1 MNTKILASLGIVAV
15 VAVVAGGYFYS
26 RDNNITPTLP
36 QLDYIPADTALFW
49 GQLKPFAYSRYFDML
64 PAAMKN
70 TDDLTPVIESLSQ
83 SQDKNSL
90 FLASILKAYQMSL
103 TSSAAIK
110 QTWGVGDEYQGLAYT
125 VGLLP
130 VIRFQVA
137 QQGALVSTINKA
149 ATEAGISYTKDS
161 IDGVALTRYAIDID
175 DQAFQLIASVTDGW
189 ATLTFNT
196 PFNDEQ
202 DLRLA
207 LALDKPEES
216 LAQSGKI
223 ARYTKKYSLDG
234 GSIAYVNNIAITNA
248 ITAKHP
254 SRLNK
259 MLDAVFDK
267 TNSAQAFSAVRT
279 AQCQNDFSDIANNWP
294 ATVTGT
300 TKVMITDKQ
309 ADFSMMSIIESSDQ
323 DLMNTLS
330 SVRGFIPKHTAS
342 LNSQMLSVAYGVD
355 IAKIP
360 PLANTVIKT
369 FNNADFQCQLL
380 SQYQQQTKELNT
392 MGLAM
397 MSSMANGIQGISFSL
412 QDLNVSEDVNG
423 EPKIKKLDALVTLSS
438 NDIDTLIFTAKSFL
452 PMLGNVAIPEDGQ
465 AVIVNDLIPS
475 PIPLDFDIKLAKKGQ
490 HLVLYTGE
498 QSEGIANAMQSE
510 LIEKN
515 GLLSVGFDFNALIVP
530 IIDLIEMSDQPLP
543 KELEQLKSQ
552 TMSVHFNSD
561 IMQHGITVD
570 SNMQIS
576 KE

>member
-1 MNTKILASLGIVAV
+1 MNTKILAGLGV
-15 VAVVAGGYFYS
+15 VAVVAGGYLYNQ
-26 RDNNITPTLP
+26 DNNITPTLP

-90 FLASILKAYQMSL
+90 FLASLFKAYQMSL

-110 QTWGVGDEYQGLAYT
+110 ETWGVGDEYQGLGYT

-130 VIRFQVA
+130 VMRFQVA
-137 QQGALVSTINKA
+137 QHDALVNTINKA
-149 ATEAGISYTKDS
+149 ATEAGISYTTDS
-161 IDGVALTRYAIDID
+161 IDGVALTRYAINID
-175 DQAFQLIASVTDGW
+175 DQKFQLIASVSDGW

-223 ARYTKKYSLDG
+223 AEYTKKYDLDG
-234 GSIAYVNNIAITNA
+234 SSIAYVNNIAITNA

-259 MLDAVFDK
+259 MLDAVLDK
-267 TNSAQAFSAVRT
+267 TNSAQALAAVRT
-279 AQCQNDFSDIANNWP
+279 AQCQNDFSEIASNWP

-309 ADFSMMSIIESSDQ
+309 ADFSMMSIVESSDQ

-330 SVRGFIPKHTAS
+330 SARGFIPKHTAS
-342 LNSQMLSVAYGVD
+342 LNNQMLSVAYGVD
-355 IAKIP
+355 LAKIP

-369 FNNADFQCQLL
+369 FNNANFQCQLL

-397 MSSMANGIQGISFSL
+397 VSGMANGIQGISLSL
-412 QDLNVSEDVNG
+412 QDLSVSEGING
-423 EPKIKKLDALVTLSS
+423 EPKIEKLDALVTLSAS
-438 NDIDTLIFTAKSFL
+438 DIDTLLFTAKSFL
-452 PMLGNVAIPEDGQ
+452 PMMADVTIAEDGQ
-465 AVIVNDLIPS
+465 AVVINDLIPS

-498 QSEGIANAMQSE
+498 RSETIANSMQSE

-515 GLLSVGFDFNALIVP
+515 GLISVGFDFKALVAP
-530 IIDLIEMSDQPLP
+530 VIDLIEMSGQPLP
-543 KELEQLKSQ
+543 KELEQLKAQ
-552 TMSVHFNSD
+552 TMSLHFNSD
-561 IMQHGITVD
+561 IQQHGITVD
-570 SNMQIS
+570 SSMQIS

>member
-1 MNTKILASLGIVAV
+1 MNTKILASLGI

-70 TDDLTPVIESLSQ
+70 TNDLTPVIESLSQ

-137 QQGALVSTINKA
+137 QQRALVSTINKA
-149 ATEAGISYTKDS
+149 ATEAGISYTKDC

-234 GSIAYVNNIAITNA
+234 SSIAYVNNIAITNA

-259 MLDAVFDK
+259 MLDAVLDK

-452 PMLGNVAIPEDGQ
+452 PMLGNVATPEDGQ

>member
-1 MNTKILASLGIVAV
+1 MNTKILAGLGV
-15 VAVVAGGYFYS
+15 VAVVAGGYLYNQ
-26 RDNNITPTLP
+26 DNNITPTLP

-90 FLASILKAYQMSL
+90 FLASLLKAYQMSL

-110 QTWGVGDEYQGLAYT
+110 QTWGVGDEYQGLGYT

-130 VIRFQVA
+130 VMRFKVA
-137 QQGALVSTINKA
+137 QQDALINTINKA
-149 ATEAGISYTKDS
+149 ATEAGISYTTDS
-161 IDGVALTRYAIDID
+161 IDGVALTRYAINID
-175 DQAFQLIASVTDGW
+175 DQTFQLIASVSDGW

-223 ARYTKKYSLDG
+223 AGYTKKYDLDG
-234 GSIAYVNNIAITNA
+234 SSIAYVNNIAITNA

-259 MLDAVFDK
+259 MLDAVLDK
-267 TNSAQAFSAVRT
+267 TNSAQALAAVRT
-279 AQCQNDFSDIANNWP
+279 TQCQNDFSDIASNWP

-300 TKVMITDKQ
+300 TEVSITDKQ
-309 ADFSMMSIIESSDQ
+309 ADFSMTSIVESSDQ

-342 LNSQMLSVAYGVD
+342 LNNQMLSVAYGVD
-355 IAKIP
+355 LAKIP

-369 FNNADFQCQLL
+369 LNNANFQCQLL

-397 MSSMANGIQGISFSL
+397 VSSMANGIQGISFSL
-412 QDLNVSEDVNG
+412 QDLRISEDVNG
-423 EPKIKKLDALVTLSS
+423 EPKIEKLDALVTLSAS
-438 NDIDTLIFTAKSFL
+438 NIDTLLFTAKSFL
-452 PMLGNVAIPEDGQ
+452 PMMGNITIAEDGQ
-465 AVIVNDLIPS
+465 PAVINDLIPS

-498 QSEGIANAMQSE
+498 RSESIANALQSE
-510 LIEKN
+510 HLEKN
-515 GLLSVGFDFNALIVP
+515 GLFSMGFDFKALIAPV
-530 IIDLIEMSDQPLP
+530 IDLIEMSDQPFP
-543 KELEQLKSQ
+543 EELEQLKAQ
-552 TMSVHFNSD
+552 TMSLHFNSD
-561 IMQHGITVD
+561 IQQHGITVD
-570 SNMQIS
+570 SSMQIK
-576 KE
+576 KEQ